1 MGVVRCVGG
10 GGGIASG
17 PLSLKVQTPQDRSV
31 RRSETG
37 ESRNR
42 VCGCADPVY
51 FCSMKRHELVDL
63 DPGPIPA
70 VEAYKPGIDR
80 TLLRENLK
88 LTPTQRVE
96 KMIAA
101 LRLAEE
107 LRNSR
112 PRRPIK

>member
-1 MGVVRCVGG
+1 MEFRSKSFCGDLWSIGWESEEQQRTRCEG
-10 GGGIASG
+10 S
-17 PLSLKVQTPQDRSV
+17 LSHSP
-31 RRSETG
+31 
-37 ESRNR
+37 NR
-42 VCGCADPVY
+42 HIFQP
-51 FCSMKRHELVDL
+51 MKRHELLEL

-80 TLLRENLK
+80 TLLRENLR

-112 PRRPIK
+112 PRRNDT